1 MKKKTVRVTAIRV
14 KIKEI
19 SEGVRLVQEHLPE
32 TAKEFRNLGLVK
44 DGIYKRIE
52 FAIEDVFDICAILN
66 TDLDL
71 GIPGE
76 DEDILLHLVDK
87 GLITPGMQER
97 IHAMRGFRN
106 IVVHRYGAIDDAL
119 AFQLL
124 KENIGDFFLF
134 VAEIEKVP
142 GILRQQEK

>member
-1 MKKKTVRVTAIRV
+1 MKKNTVRETVIRV

-19 SEGVRLVQEHLPE
+19 REGVLLVREHLPE
-32 TAKEFRNLGLVK
+32 NANEFRNLGLVK

-66 TDLDL
+66 TDLNL

-87 GLITPGMQER
+87 GILTTIMQDKIHAIER
-97 IHAMRGFRN
+97 IS
-106 IVVHRYGAIDDAL
+106 
-119 AFQLL
+119 
-124 KENIGDFFLF
+124 
-134 VAEIEKVP
+134 
-142 GILRQQEK
+142 